1 MTNGS
6 PVQTILLENGLVL
19 ELHDQS
25 CQLAG
30 DRWLVKLVAKINIPV
45 DCLPTDDGKRGQ
57 DGMHAFKASCG
68 DYIRYEQR
76 RERNFVDGNQKDA
89 VFRNLVTSFLKGAQ
103 RYLSHPD
110 FPQRC
115 ALREFRRQHQRNSW
129 YREGSNGE
137 KKP

>member
-1 MTNGS
+1 MTNGH
-6 PVQTILLENGLVL
+6 PVRSVALENGLVL
-19 ELHDQS
+19 ELYDQS
-25 CQLAG
+25 CKVAG

-45 DCLPTDDGKRGQ
+45 DRLPTDEGKCGQ
-57 DGMHAFKASCG
+57 DDMHAFKAAFG

-76 RERNFVDGNQKDA
+76 LERNFVDGNQKDA
-89 VFRNLVTSFLKGAQ
+89 VFYNLMTSFLNGSQ
-103 RYLSHPD
+103 RYLSHPE

-115 ALREFRRQHQRNSW
+115 ALRQYRKQQQQNKW